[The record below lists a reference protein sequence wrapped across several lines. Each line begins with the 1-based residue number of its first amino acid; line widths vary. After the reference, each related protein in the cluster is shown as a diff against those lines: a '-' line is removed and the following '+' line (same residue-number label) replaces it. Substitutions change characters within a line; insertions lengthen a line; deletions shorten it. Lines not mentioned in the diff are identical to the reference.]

1 MNTHSL
7 ALSLPIPSSIPG
19 IVWPRVPTPMASQ
32 LLTQLHY
39 FSVSERMPP
48 EQVAD
53 LQFTQMLEL
62 VNFARQTV
70 PYYREKLAHLP
81 VLQTS
86 AQLKHYWSE
95 IPLLTRHDLQQ
106 SKEAIFTESPLPSHE
121 PSELMTSTGSTG
133 MPVTVKGNVATQ
145 FFWNALTMRDHL
157 WHQNDFSKTY
167 AVIRF
172 TENPA
177 GKPPHGAVFDSWGP
191 ATYRFVPTGKCHH
204 LTICTAEE
212 EANWLRQVNP
222 HYLNCNPSTLREL
235 THYFAKHGEI
245 PSNLT
250 MIHTNSEIV
259 EPDLRRL
266 VQDVLKV
273 KLVDT
278 YSARE
283 LGYIALQCSE
293 HEHYHVQSENV
304 FVEILN
310 DQNEPCAVG
319 EPGRVIVTALHNF
332 SSPLIRYVVGD
343 YAIPGEDCL
352 CGRTLPVMQRIL
364 GRQRNVLKLPDGR
377 KIWPS
382 FTSNGIRLMDL
393 FAGGQFQVIQ
403 KSLSDIHINLANIS
417 PFTPEQEAAM
427 QSQLELVF
435 GYPFKFVFN
444 YLEKIE
450 RGPGG
455 KFEDFKCEVV

>member
-1 MNTHSL
+1 MNQNNLASL
-7 ALSLPIPSSIPG
+7 LPVPSSIPS

-32 LLTQLHY
+32 LLTQLNY
-39 FSVSERMPP
+39 FSISERMPL
-48 EQVAD
+48 EQITE
-53 LQFTQMLEL
+53 LQFTQMLEI

-70 PYYREKLAHLP
+70 PFYRDKLADFP
-81 VLQTS
+81 VFHTVE
-86 AQLKHYWSE
+86 QLKQYWSA
-95 IPLLTRHDLQQ
+95 IPVLTRHDLQQ
-106 SKEAIFTESPLPSHE
+106 AKEKIFSESPLPSHE
-121 PSELMTSTGSTG
+121 PSESMTSTGSTG

-145 FFWNALTMRDHL
+145 FFWNALTIRDHL
-157 WHQNDFSKTY
+157 WHQHDFNKTY
-167 AVIRF
+167 AVIRY

-177 GKPPHGAVFDSWGP
+177 GKPPHGAIFESWGP
-191 ATYRFVPTGKCHH
+191 ATHRFVPTGKCHH

-212 EANWLRQVNP
+212 EATWLRQVNP

-235 THYFAKHGEI
+235 TNYFAKHGNI
-245 PSNLT
+245 PTNLS

-266 VQDVLKV
+266 VQSVLNV

-283 LGYIALQCSE
+283 TGYIALQCSE
-293 HEHYHVQSENV
+293 HEHYHVQSENL

-310 DQNEPCAVG
+310 DKNELCKVG
-319 EPGRVIVTALHNF
+319 EPGRVVVTALHNF
-332 SSPLIRYVVGD
+332 ASPLIRYEIGD
-343 YAIPGEDCL
+343 YAVAGEVCL
-352 CGRTLPVMQRIL
+352 CGRTLPVIQRVL

-403 KSLSDIHINLANIS
+403 KSLSDIQINLANIS
-417 PFTPEQEAAM
+417 PFTREQEEAM
-427 QSQLELVF
+427 QSQLETVF
-435 GYPFKFVFN
+435 GHPFKFAFN